1 MHMSDRGYTIGQ
13 AARAA
18 GVGVETVRFY
28 ERKRLIEQPP
38 KPFRGARRYPQETI
52 DRIRALRQGQELG
65 FSLTEIDALL
75 SLRADATADCG
86 EVRARAQDHLA
97 DIERR
102 RARLGEVADKLHEL
116 IAACP
121 GQGPTRECA
130 ILDAFTGMDAGPVG
144 DAPPQA
150 ADARVELRVKGIA
163 CGGCAA
169 RVRAL
174 LRDAP
179 GVQDATVDQVTG
191 VARVSIDGT
200 MTSTESLAGRLTA
213 AGFPASAV

>member
-18 GVGVETVRFY
+18 SVGVETIRFY
-28 ERKRLIEQPP
+28 ERKGLVEQPP
-38 KPFRGARRYPQETI
+38 KPFQGARRYPQETVH
-52 DRIRALRQGQELG
+52 RIRALRQGQELG
-65 FSLTEIDALL
+65 FSLTEIDTLL
-75 SLRADATADCG
+75 SLRAHSTADCR

-121 GQGPTRECA
+121 GEGPTRECA
-130 ILDAFTGMDAGPVG
+130 ILDAFTSMEAGPVG
-144 DAPPQA
+144 DAPPES
-150 ADARVELRVKGIA
+150 ADSRVELRVKAIA

-169 RVRAL
+169 RIRAL

-191 VARVSIDGT
+191 VARVSIDAT
-200 MTSTESLAGRLTA
+200 TISTESLAARLTA
-213 AGFPASAV
+213 AGFPASAA